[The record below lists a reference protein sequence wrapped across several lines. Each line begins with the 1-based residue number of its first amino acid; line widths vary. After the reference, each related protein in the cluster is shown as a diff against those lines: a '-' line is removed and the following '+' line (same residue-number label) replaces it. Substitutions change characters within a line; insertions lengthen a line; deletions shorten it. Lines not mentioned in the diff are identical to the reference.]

1 MFERHVDVARLD
13 LVNLFETFLAY
24 EVMLD
29 IYVST

>member
-1 MFERHVDVARLD
+1 MFERHVDVAQLD
-13 LVNLFETFLAY
+13 LVNLFETFPAY